1 MLAHNLTEV
10 IPMMNFNMNIKDNNV
25 VMSLLEG
32 AGLYSRE
39 VYKSLDN
46 AKSEGRMVNY
56 YNAKY
61 TSAEAMYNSLDYL
74 WHKNHYADLKS
85 YSGSDDVSKAEL
97 AVDKAKTAAAKARY
111 DHALAV
117 YKEAYDEWMK

>member
-1 MLAHNLTEV
+1 MLARNLTEV

-32 AGLYSRE
+32 AGLYSKE

-56 YNAKY
+56 YNAKFHG
-61 TSAEAMYNSLDYL
+61 AEAMFKSLDYL

-85 YSGSDDVSKAEL
+85 FSGSDDISKAEL
-97 AVDKAKTAAAKARY
+97 AVDKAKMVAAKAKFDY
-111 DHALAV
+111 AYAL
-117 YKEAYDEWMK
+117 YEEAEDEWLK

>member
-1 MLAHNLTEV
+1 MLARNLTEV

-32 AGLYSRE
+32 ARLYSKE
-39 VYKSLDN
+39 VYKRLDN

-56 YNAKY
+56 YNAKH
-61 TSAEAMYNSLDYL
+61 TSAEAMFRSLDYL

-97 AVDKAKTAAAKARY
+97 AVDKAKMVAAKAKFDY
-111 DHALAV
+111 ASAL
-117 YKEAYDEWMK
+117 YKEAHDEWLK

>member
-1 MLAHNLTEV
+1 MLAHNLTEA

-25 VMSLLEG
+25 VLSLLEG
-32 AGLYSRE
+32 AGLYSKE
-39 VYKSLDN
+39 VYKRLDN

-61 TSAEAMYNSLDYL
+61 TSAEAMFRSLDYL
-74 WHKNHYADLKS
+74 YHKNHYAALKS

>member
-1 MLAHNLTEV
+1 MFVHNLTEA
-10 IPMMNFNMNIKDNNV
+10 IPMINFNMNIKDNNV

-32 AGLYSRE
+32 ARLYSRE
-39 VYKSLDN
+39 TYKSLDK

-56 YNAKY
+56 YNAKFHGSE
-61 TSAEAMYNSLDYL
+61 TLFKSLDYL

-97 AVDKAKTAAAKARY
+97 AVDKARTVAAKAKF
-111 DHALAV
+111 DHALAL
-117 YKEAYDEWMK
+117 YKEAYNEWMK

>member
-1 MLAHNLTEV
+1 
-10 IPMMNFNMNIKDNNV
+10 MMNFNMSIKDNNV

-39 VYKSLDN
+39 CYKVLDKV
-46 AKSEGRMVNY
+46 KSDGRMVNY
-56 YNAKY
+56 YNAKFHG
-61 TSAEAMYNSLDYL
+61 AEAMFKSLDYL
-74 WHKNHYADLKS
+74 YHKNHYADLKS

-97 AVDKAKTAAAKARY
+97 AVDKAKMAAAKARY
-111 DHALAV
+111 DHAYAL